1 MQAERDDEE
10 RLIVRVQTTVY
21 RRDYPELW
29 ELLQHVPQ
37 KRRGAALV
45 ATAHQALAFKQAART
60 LANSNEPCQ
69 ENTAMHMPPTTVP
82 VQLAGAVASIP
93 ARLSSQ
99 EQQRPQSREI
109 AAVSPDAEAI
119 ASMFTAEELAA
130 FISWPMGV
138 S

>member
-29 ELLQHVPQ
+29 EHLQHVPP
-37 KRRGAALV
+37 KRRGAALM
-45 ATAHQALAFKQAART
+45 AAAYRALAFKQAART
-60 LANSNEPCQ
+60 LANSNEPFQ
-69 ENTAMHMPPTTVP
+69 ANTAVHMPPPTAP

-93 ARLSSQ
+93 ARLTSQ
-99 EQQRPQSREI
+99 EQQRPQARVI
-109 AAVSPDAEAI
+109 AAVSTDVEAI
-119 ASMFTAEELAA
+119 ASAFTAEELAA
-130 FISWPMGV
+130 FISWPMRV